1 MAWLST
7 TATVSMKPAT
17 LDDNVVTSP
26 PMYAS
31 SVDSINRPLV
41 HQYQPNQTAALK
53 HAAQAADKRISFH
66 DDPGDR
72 LAVSP
77 GMYTIRVV
85 RSIFGLALASPSH
98 IDHSTVFQ
106 LGESQRQLR
115 SMKGNFS
122 FAPKNDPA
130 LTGRVLHRR
139 ISIRTLLT
147 LPAPVPVRCRW
158 WLRWRHTG
166 TLFGFF
172 LSECEAAHF

>member
-1 MAWLST
+1 
-7 TATVSMKPAT
+7 MKPAT

-31 SVDSINRPLV
+31 SVDSINLPLV

-53 HAAQAADKRISFH
+53 HAAQTAAKRTRFP

-85 RSIFGLALASPSH
+85 PSIFSLALASPSH
-98 IDHSTVFQ
+98 IDHSTAFR

-115 SMKGNFS
+115 SMKG
-122 FAPKNDPA
+122 DLA
-130 LTGRVLHRR
+130 LSPRMTR
-139 ISIRTLLT
+139 
-147 LPAPVPVRCRW
+147 P
-158 WLRWRHTG
+158 
-166 TLFGFF
+166 
-172 LSECEAAHF
+172 

>member
-1 MAWLST
+1 
-7 TATVSMKPAT
+7 
-17 LDDNVVTSP
+17 
-26 PMYAS
+26 
-31 SVDSINRPLV
+31 
-41 HQYQPNQTAALK
+41 
-53 HAAQAADKRISFH
+53 
-66 DDPGDR
+66 
-72 LAVSP
+72 
-77 GMYTIRVV
+77 MYTIRVV
-85 RSIFGLALASPSH
+85 PSIFGLALASPSH

-139 ISIRTLLT
+139 NSIRTLLT
-147 LPAPVPVRCRW
+147 LPAAAPVRCRW